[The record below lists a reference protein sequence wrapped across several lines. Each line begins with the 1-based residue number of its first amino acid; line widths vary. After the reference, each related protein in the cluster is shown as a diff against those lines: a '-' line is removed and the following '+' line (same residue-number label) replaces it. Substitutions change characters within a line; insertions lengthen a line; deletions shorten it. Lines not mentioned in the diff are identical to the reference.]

1 MKVEKINS
9 KNNNL
14 NQSPIFKEDFEL
26 KFSQLDIIYDLEK
39 DDYNAKELLGSTE
52 LSSNENICN

>member
-1 MKVEKINS
+1 VKVEKINS